1 MTREGR
7 GRAKLD
13 DPLKEGDKSGGG
25 RKFLDLVNIPEG
37 GLIIYEQGA
46 PGRIL
51 LCFFYCV

>member
-25 RKFLDLVNIPEG
+25 AKIF
-37 GLIIYEQGA
+37 GLGQYS
-46 PGRIL
+46 
-51 LCFFYCV
+51 